1 MNRNAEYDSLRD
13 LIAAHQNS
21 EVEPRTA
28 SQAPSDAGREGT
40 SPSLPSR
47 PANPEHGD
55 VRSYWNGCRCLPCK
69 KASRKYQ
76 REYNVRTGRVGV
88 DKTPDLPVDRYC
100 ARCRKPLHGHVV
112 KRFCSGGCLAA
123 FKREE
128 GERSAAEEAARRSS
142 LPWPCDHCNESF
154 RTRKARG
161 AHVASVHP
169 YSKGKASYAPPEE
182 KVTVIH
188 HRSPYFG
195 QVVA

>member
-47 PANPEHGD
+47 PANA
-55 VRSYWNGCRCLPCK
+55 Y
-69 KASRKYQ
+69 
-76 REYNVRTGRVGV
+76 
-88 DKTPDLPVDRYC
+88 
-100 ARCRKPLHGHVV
+100 
-112 KRFCSGGCLAA
+112 
-123 FKREE
+123 
-128 GERSAAEEAARRSS
+128 
-142 LPWPCDHCNESF
+142 PCDHCGQSF
-154 RTRKARG
+154 RSRTARG

-169 YSKGKASYAPPEE
+169 YSKGKASYSPPEE